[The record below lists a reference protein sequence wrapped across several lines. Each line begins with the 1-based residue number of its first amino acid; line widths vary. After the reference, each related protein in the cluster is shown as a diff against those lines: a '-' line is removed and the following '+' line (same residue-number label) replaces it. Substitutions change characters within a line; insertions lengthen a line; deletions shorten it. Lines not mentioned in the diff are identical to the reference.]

1 MTINIPL
8 KAVAFVL
15 YTLALLGGA
24 FGISYVVFEWR
35 DSDGSGNT
43 SAIEQRIDEL
53 EGKVSAESDA
63 QKCAGAL
70 AVVNDT
76 PSRVIRDGLG
86 RPALASNPSDFMPNP
101 VYETIIDL
109 IDRYCD

>member
-1 MTINIPL
+1 MTIRIPL

-24 FGISYVVFEWR
+24 FGISYAVFEWQ
-35 DSDGSGNT
+35 DDDGAFDA

-63 QKCAGAL
+63 QKCAAAL

-76 PSRVIRDGLG
+76 PSAIYPTESLRRISEGG
-86 RPALASNPSDFMPNP
+86 TPNP
-101 VYETIIDL
+101 VYATIIDL